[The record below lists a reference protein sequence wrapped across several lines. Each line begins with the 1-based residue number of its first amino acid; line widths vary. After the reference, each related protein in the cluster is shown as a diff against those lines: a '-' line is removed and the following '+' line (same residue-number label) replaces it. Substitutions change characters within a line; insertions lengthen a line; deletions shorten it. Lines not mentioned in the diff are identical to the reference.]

1 MMNLVRI
8 PPRPVFSCRGLFQN
22 AVSMLKQEYKEGET
36 DLQTALQLAIKVL
49 SKTLDMTKVTSEKG
63 NIVVQ
68 IALQLPIR
76 VVVSMATDSSH
87 ILTMGK
93 S

>member
-1 MMNLVRI
+1 MITTVY
-8 PPRPVFSCRGLFQN
+8 FQN

-63 NIVVQ
+63 KMNRIMRNLLFANVKTKAQ
-68 IALQLPIR
+68 
-76 VVVSMATDSSH
+76 S
-87 ILTMGK
+87 
-93 S
+93 